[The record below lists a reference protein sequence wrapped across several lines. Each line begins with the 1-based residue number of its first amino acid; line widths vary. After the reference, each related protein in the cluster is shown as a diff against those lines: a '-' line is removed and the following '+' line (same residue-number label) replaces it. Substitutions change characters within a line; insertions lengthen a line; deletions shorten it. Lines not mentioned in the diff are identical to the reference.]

1 MEPVPLLLG
10 DLWVELQGLGYVVPG
25 QVLHYSGAKGVTKH
39 IYGSSEPIPYINKKN
54 SYTVTLYSKLKVK
67 KKQPPM
73 KRKQKT
79 RWVTSLMQAAVQGHC
94 FNKEMK

>member
-39 IYGSSEPIPYINKKN
+39 IYGSSEPIPYINKKKQLYGN
-54 SYTVTLYSKLKVK
+54 LVFQVKSEKKTTSHEKETKNPMGYIAHASSSSRTLL
-67 KKQPPM
+67 Q
-73 KRKQKT
+73 
-79 RWVTSLMQAAVQGHC
+79 
-94 FNKEMK
+94 